1 MKITIDS
8 LRLKGFKNHIEK
20 FEMKFNKDFTSII
33 GDNGQG
39 KTTVGEAITWIL
51 FGCNLNGNDKA
62 DSNLLNKSSKVMW
75 GELQITIDEQKY
87 TIVREKKG
95 SNTTILINNRDVR
108 QLDLLKMLPPKEIF
122 MSIFNTS
129 YFLGLGEKKRRDML
143 ISILPPIPKESIIEK
158 LDSPFKQILE
168 QHEFLNSNVLL
179 EEFRNEK
186 REFENSLVYLEGQLD
201 LKKEELVNLIIPDI
215 VEFKEEDRL
224 IELKNKLKKA
234 RNNIPKTIDVS
245 LLQDKKA
252 QLERELKMLNNEKP
266 ELVETTEL
274 EKDLARF
281 NGQLELLESQL
292 EKIAGLTGICPTCKQ
307 AVSEEHTEQMINSI
321 NEEIHYVNKEILI
334 IEDALEDLN
343 NYNSQLIAEHNKK
356 IAERKAEIMREI
368 AELNIEELVRENE
381 NILRKYNEE
390 INKIEHEINELEN
403 IKRNIELQNYRREQ
417 AIKQKGEIETAIN
430 KIEKDI
436 ENAKQI
442 VRELVIKIQA
452 VEKYN
457 AAYAKEL
464 AEIISVAL
472 DKVTINLHK
481 IVKSTGELKDCFEL
495 YYEGKEYNLLSNSEK
510 VKTGLEIANLLMYF
524 SNYWIPIFLDNAES
538 ITVYNRPNTQL
549 IEARV
554 VKGALLE
561 TA

>member
-143 ISILPPIPKESIIEK
+143 ISMLPPIPKESIIEK

-224 IELKNKLKKA
+224 IELKNK
-234 RNNIPKTIDVS
+234 P
-245 LLQDKKA
+245 
-252 QLERELKMLNNEKP
+252 
-266 ELVETTEL
+266 
-274 EKDLARF
+274 
-281 NGQLELLESQL
+281 
-292 EKIAGLTGICPTCKQ
+292 
-307 AVSEEHTEQMINSI
+307 
-321 NEEIHYVNKEILI
+321 
-334 IEDALEDLN
+334 
-343 NYNSQLIAEHNKK
+343 
-356 IAERKAEIMREI
+356 
-368 AELNIEELVRENE
+368 
-381 NILRKYNEE
+381 
-390 INKIEHEINELEN
+390 
-403 IKRNIELQNYRREQ
+403 
-417 AIKQKGEIETAIN
+417 
-430 KIEKDI
+430 
-436 ENAKQI
+436 
-442 VRELVIKIQA
+442 
-452 VEKYN
+452 
-457 AAYAKEL
+457 
-464 AEIISVAL
+464 
-472 DKVTINLHK
+472 
-481 IVKSTGELKDCFEL
+481 
-495 YYEGKEYNLLSNSEK
+495 
-510 VKTGLEIANLLMYF
+510 
-524 SNYWIPIFLDNAES
+524 
-538 ITVYNRPNTQL
+538 
-549 IEARV
+549 
-554 VKGALLE
+554 
-561 TA
+561 